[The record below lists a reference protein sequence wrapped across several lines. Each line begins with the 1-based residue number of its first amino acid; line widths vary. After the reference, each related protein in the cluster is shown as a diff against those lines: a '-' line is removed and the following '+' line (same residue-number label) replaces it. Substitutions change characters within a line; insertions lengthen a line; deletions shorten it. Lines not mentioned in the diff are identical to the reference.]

1 MGLFHGDAG
10 SRGSSASISRRSGWR
25 AHASMQDR
33 YTRSEQVTSQLY
45 LESLPLWVRGLV
57 SIPDHKRLT
66 RELRLLERRTH
77 RRGKDTVDH
86 VVLGAT
92 ISPTRLRACW

>member
-1 MGLFHGDAG
+1 MPQCK
-10 SRGSSASISRRSGWR
+10 I
-25 AHASMQDR
+25 R